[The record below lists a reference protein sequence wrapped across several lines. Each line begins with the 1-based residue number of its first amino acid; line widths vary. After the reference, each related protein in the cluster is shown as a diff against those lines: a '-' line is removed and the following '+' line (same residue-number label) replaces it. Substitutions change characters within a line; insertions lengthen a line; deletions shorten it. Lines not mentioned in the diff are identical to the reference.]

1 VRRTRGVRW
10 VLAGPQRSTGG
21 TCRRA
26 PGGRPLRYTKPSP
39 RLAIHH
45 RFEYAI
51 ATSGVTFHPSDTSAD
66 TCARQS
72 SDGRGRR
79 CLPGPRPVP
88 RPPSSALGWDYDV
101 DRQTNPL
108 SCAVTAARDVFCG
121 HGGGPTCSRVWRSRG
136 ARRGGHPRRRP
147 LVQPR
152 DHLNERRPLRTM
164 PPWLV
169 RGAREPATIRGH

>member
-1 VRRTRGVRW
+1 MNREFR
-10 VLAGPQRSTGG
+10 Q
-21 TCRRA
+21 
-26 PGGRPLRYTKPSP
+26 SP
-39 RLAIHH
+39 AAQVHQTQSKVGH
-45 RFEYAI
+45 SSSVEYAI

-121 HGGGPTCSRVWRSRG
+121 HGGGPTCSRVWRSGR